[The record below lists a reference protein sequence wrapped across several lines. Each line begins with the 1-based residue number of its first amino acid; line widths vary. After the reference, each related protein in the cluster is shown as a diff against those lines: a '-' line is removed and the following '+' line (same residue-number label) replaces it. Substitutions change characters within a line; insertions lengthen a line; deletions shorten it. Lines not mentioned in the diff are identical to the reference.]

1 MKKDIIVSKEEIVGT
16 EEYKTGIEEF
26 ENIKKEIYSK
36 NLPVIVYADF
46 HTITWTK
53 QNIVLNYKIV
63 YNLKYLKFSDI
74 HKLQVIFRKI
84 KYKAFAITSENA
96 KVVLYFTKNNELI

>member
-1 MKKDIIVSKEEIVGT
+1 MKTDIIISKKEIVNA
-16 EEYKTGIEEF
+16 EEYKTGLEEF
-26 ENIKKEIYSK
+26 ENVKKEIYNK
-36 NLPVIVYADF
+36 NLPVTVYADF

-53 QNIVLNYKIV
+53 ENIVLSYKVV

-84 KYKAFAITSENA
+84 KYKAFSISSKNA
-96 KVVLYFTKNNELI
+96 KVVLYFVKNHELV